1 MKSNIKKTFIIFLL
15 LDIVLFVIFIS
26 KNYSVFNPGGNFSGG
41 DFKEIEA
48 IKNTDMDFRS
58 LSVFFT
64 ELADKKGGEYAYKS
78 LALAAQLSYIP
89 PNIDLHLLGHVV
101 GDVLYKQK
109 GIEGIKVCTN
119 DLRNACS
126 HSIVVGAFLEKGTS
140 VLKEVV
146 ELCKLAPG
154 GKGAF
159 TMCVHGLGHGVL
171 AFTEYDMKAAV
182 KLCEDIGNPNAGDR
196 IYTECVGGIS
206 MEMMAG
212 VNDPEQWEKQKPN
225 YFSQTD
231 PLAPCNMDFMPEA
244 ARPICYNFLTPHLF
258 RSAGAEL
265 SRPLPEH
272 FKKAFTYCSKI
283 PNNRPGER
291 SSCFGGF
298 GKEFVVL
305 VNDRNV
311 QSVENMN
318 DDRLARIYEWC
329 SLTNDLQGRSDC
341 MHSALQSLY
350 WGGENDRGA
359 ALRFCRLIQNEDDNA
374 SCFNGL
380 IGAVGYYIDDKR
392 YKESFCNEVPD
403 NIKDTCRKHLI
414 R

>member
-1 MKSNIKKTFIIFLL
+1 MILNTKKTILIFIL
-15 LDIVLFVIFIS
+15 LDIALFSIFIL
-26 KNYSVFNPGGNFSGG
+26 KNYSSSSFRG
-41 DFKEIEA
+41 DFSEIEKV
-48 IKNTDMDFRS
+48 KNAGMDFRS

-64 ELADKKGGEYAYKS
+64 DLANEKGGEYAYKS
-78 LALAAQLSYIP
+78 LALAAKLLYIP

-101 GDVLYKQK
+101 GDILYKQE

-126 HSIVVGAFLEKGTS
+126 HSIVVGAFLEKGRP

-171 AFTEYDMKAAV
+171 AFTEYDMKEAV
-182 KLCEDIGNPNAGDR
+182 KLCEDIGDPNAGDR
-196 IYTECVGGIS
+196 IYTECAGGIS

-212 VNDPEQWEKQKPN
+212 VNDREQWEKEKPN
-225 YFSQTD
+225 YFSKTD
-231 PLAPCNMDFMPEA
+231 PLSPCDLDFMPDA

-258 RSAGAEL
+258 EFAGANL
-265 SRPLPEH
+265 SRPLAEH
-272 FKKAFTYCSKI
+272 YKKAFTYCNEI
-283 PNNRPGER
+283 PKDRISER
-291 SSCFGGF
+291 SSCYSGF

-311 QSVENMN
+311 QSVENMGA
-318 DDRLARIYEWC
+318 DKLARIYEWC
-329 SLTNDLQGRSDC
+329 SLTDDSQGRNNC
-341 MHSALQSLY
+341 MHSALASLY
-350 WGGENDRGA
+350 WGGENKPEA
-359 ALRFCRLIQNEDDNA
+359 ALKFCSLISNRDDNE

-380 IGAVGYYIDDKR
+380 INAVGFYIDDQG
-392 YKESFCNEVPD
+392 YKKSFCAEVPEGLKE
-403 NIKDTCRKHLI
+403 NCRARLT
-414 R
+414 RGS